1 MSETD
6 KVKAAGRAA
15 DNETAQGQ
23 APAAQGEAPATQGEV
38 HPATGHAAPA
48 AANAAGTAPTQEPKP
63 LWGGRFSAAPSGAL
77 ERFGASL
84 PFDKRMWRQDIR
96 GSKAHAAMLAH
107 QGVISQED
115 AAAIRAGL
123 DEIAGEIERGEF
135 TFDVDRDEDIHMAIE
150 RVLTERIGPAGGR
163 LHTGRSR
170 NDQTAV
176 DTHMIARDLA
186 DEALAAIAKMEAV
199 LLDRA
204 EGEFGVVM
212 PGYTHMQ
219 PAQPVLLSHHL
230 LAYFWMLHRDFARMS
245 AARAAAN
252 RCPLGAA
259 ALAGTTYPLDRFMT
273 SEVLGFDAPI
283 PNSMDAVSDR
293 DYLLDFIYAAGVCQ
307 VHLSRLCE
315 ELVWWSSAEFGFV
328 EMDDAHSTGSSIM
341 PQKKNPDFAE
351 LIRGKTGRV
360 YGNLMQLLVTMKG
373 LPLAYNKDLQEDK
386 EGMLDSTHTLL
397 QCLDVMAGMISTA
410 TFNEDVMRRAC
421 DRGYLAATD
430 VADYLAKRG
439 MPFREAH
446 AVVGHLVLV
455 CEKRGCDLVDLTS
468 EDFKQASDLFGD
480 DIAGALDIES
490 IVAARTTE
498 GGTSPKAVAQQL
510 KLCRTAIV
518 AAEAMLELVHT
529 HDAMNR

>member
-1 MSETD
+1 MSDTNATATTGTD
-6 KVKAAGRAA
+6 A
-15 DNETAQGQ
+15 
-23 APAAQGEAPATQGEV
+23 
-38 HPATGHAAPA
+38 
-48 AANAAGTAPTQEPKP
+48 PKP
-63 LWGGRFSAAPSGAL
+63 LWGGRFSAAPTGEL

-115 AAAIRAGL
+115 AGAIRAGL
-123 DEIAGEIERGEF
+123 DDIAAQIERGEF

-150 RVLTERIGPAGGR
+150 RVLTENIGAAGGR

-176 DTHMIARDLA
+176 DTHLIARDLA
-186 DEALAAIAKMEAV
+186 DEILASLAKLEAV

-230 LAYFWMLHRDFARMS
+230 LAYFWMFNRDFRRVS
-245 AARAAAN
+245 AARQAAN
-252 RCPLGAA
+252 VCPLGAA

-273 SEVLGFDAPI
+273 AETLGFSGPTA
-283 PNSMDAVSDR
+283 NSMDSVSDR
-293 DYLLDFIYAAGVCQ
+293 DYLLDLIYACSVCQ

-351 LIRGKTGRV
+351 LVRGKAGRV
-360 YGNLMQLLVTMKG
+360 VGDLTSLLVTVKG
-373 LPLAYNKDLQEDK
+373 TPLTYDKDLQEDK
-386 EGMLDSTHTLL
+386 EPLFDAADTVLGSLMACTGML
-397 QCLDVMAGMISTA
+397 A
-410 TFNEDVMRRAC
+410 TCTFKEERMREASHE
-421 DRGYLAATD
+421 GYMAATD
-430 VADYLAKRG
+430 LADYLVGKG
-439 MPFREAH
+439 LPFRQAH
-446 AVVGHLVLV
+446 AVVGRIVGDCVREGVTLQQLSTD
-455 CEKRGCDLVDLTS
+455 ELRSYS
-468 EDFKQASDLFGD
+468 ELFD
-480 DIAGALDIES
+480 DDAHEALDIDN
-490 IVAARTTE
+490 IVRRRTTF
-498 GGTSPKAVAQQL
+498 GGTGHEAVRAQL
-510 KLCRTAIV
+510 KLATEALEADE
-518 AAEAMLELVHT
+518 AALGE
-529 HDAMNR
+529 

>member
-1 MSETD
+1 MSDTNATATTGTD
-6 KVKAAGRAA
+6 A
-15 DNETAQGQ
+15 
-23 APAAQGEAPATQGEV
+23 
-38 HPATGHAAPA
+38 
-48 AANAAGTAPTQEPKP
+48 PKP
-63 LWGGRFSAAPSGAL
+63 LWGGRFSAAPTGEL

-115 AAAIRAGL
+115 ADAIRAGL
-123 DEIAGEIERGEF
+123 DDIAAQIERGEF

-150 RVLTERIGPAGGR
+150 RVLTENIGAAGGR

-176 DTHMIARDLA
+176 DTHLIARDLA
-186 DEALAAIAKMEAV
+186 DEILASLAKLEAV

-230 LAYFWMLHRDFARMS
+230 LAYFWMFNRDFRRVS
-245 AARAAAN
+245 AARQAAN
-252 RCPLGAA
+252 VCPLGAA

-273 SEVLGFDAPI
+273 AEALGFSGPTA
-283 PNSMDAVSDR
+283 NSMDSVSDR
-293 DYLLDFIYAAGVCQ
+293 DYLLDLIYACSVCQ

-351 LIRGKTGRV
+351 LVRGKAGRV
-360 YGNLMQLLVTMKG
+360 VGDLTSLLVTVKG
-373 LPLAYNKDLQEDK
+373 TPLTYDKDLQEDK
-386 EGMLDSTHTLL
+386 EPLFDAADTVLGSLMACTGML
-397 QCLDVMAGMISTA
+397 A
-410 TFNEDVMRRAC
+410 TCTFKEERMREASHE
-421 DRGYLAATD
+421 GYMAATD
-430 VADYLAKRG
+430 LADYLVGKG
-439 MPFREAH
+439 LPFRQAH
-446 AVVGHLVLV
+446 AVVGRIVGDCVREGVTLQQLSTD
-455 CEKRGCDLVDLTS
+455 ELRSYS
-468 EDFKQASDLFGD
+468 ELFD
-480 DIAGALDIES
+480 DDAHEALDIDN
-490 IVAARTTE
+490 IVRRRTTF
-498 GGTSPKAVAQQL
+498 GGTGHEAVRAQL
-510 KLCRTAIV
+510 KLATEALKADE
-518 AAEAMLELVHT
+518 AALGE
-529 HDAMNR
+529 